1 MARILAPDER
11 DCKPHLLPDAR
22 LLAREIPRCGTR
34 ALPLHKGL
42 PCMDINPA
50 KVRAAL
56 ADLRISQA
64 ELSRRLLSR
73 YTGWS
78 EATVSRYMYGT
89 QGDVTLTKLNELA
102 TALRVSPAALVDLE
116 DVAQDEAERKLLRNF
131 RTAQER
137 DRELAQAQVEPRSPS
152 E

>member
-1 MARILAPDER
+1 
-11 DCKPHLLPDAR
+11 
-22 LLAREIPRCGTR
+22 
-34 ALPLHKGL
+34 
-42 PCMDINPA
+42 MDINPA
-50 KVRAAL
+50 KIRAAL

-102 TALRVSPAALVDLE
+102 TALHVSPAALVDLE
-116 DVAQDEAERKLLRNF
+116 DVAQDDAERKLLRNF
-131 RTAQER
+131 RAAQER
-137 DRELAQAQVEPRSPS
+137 DRELAQAQVEPRHPP